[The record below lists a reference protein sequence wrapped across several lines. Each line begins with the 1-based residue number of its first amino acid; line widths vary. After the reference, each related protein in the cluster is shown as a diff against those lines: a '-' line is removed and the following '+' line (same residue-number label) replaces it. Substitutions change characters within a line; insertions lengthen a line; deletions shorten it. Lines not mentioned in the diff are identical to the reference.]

1 MRLTSEGLCKPA
13 PICGRAR
20 SVVCHALLFEVT
32 RSEGAHQPAAVSLGL
47 SLRLEFALATGFFGA
62 VVSFVES
69 VQSHD
74 HPVLR

>member
-20 SVVCHALLFEVT
+20 SLVCHALLFEVT

-69 VQSHD
+69 VQSRD
-74 HPVLR
+74 QLVLR